1 MGQCCSFFA
10 RLLPRGDDGFDES
23 TNHGGICSSEPTHA
37 VQSHSINRAMS
48 APSLSFT
55 ADDQAKGCGLALIDC
70 PVEQDRAYWE
80 WHIDETA
87 SQQGSLIMFGV
98 SNKRNQKF
106 YEILGESSIPA
117 EKHGTKFL
125 AGVEGLKEGDVVGVA
140 VQQSRRVARVYPN
153 FEDHAS
159 PRSTF
164 QTPGSHFCTEKINY
178 AAGRQVGTRSL
189 RKGLLC
195 EGANQSGPK
204 HVMNLVNDLST
215 LL

>member
-1 MGQCCSFFA
+1 
-10 RLLPRGDDGFDES
+10 
-23 TNHGGICSSEPTHA
+23 
-37 VQSHSINRAMS
+37 MS

-140 VQQSRRVARVYPN
+140 VQQSQVPMIRIFVNGEESSASVSKFRGSCFPAVYLPDAGVT
-153 FEDHAS
+153 FLYREDQL
-159 PRSTF
+159 RSR
-164 QTPGSHFCTEKINY
+164 P
-178 AAGRQVGTRSL
+178 AGWDPLIAERSL
-189 RKGLLC
+189 
-195 EGANQSGPK
+195 
-204 HVMNLVNDLST
+204 V
-215 LL
+215 